1 MSNPTQVNIITSVI
15 SKHKITLDITVNQ
28 LDLYLHQI
36 EAEKEIAGLIW
47 GLNEQQYKH
56 DRKAQKIVKITIN
69 SILKRNADAVRDDDV
84 KHQHVIFEKM
94 RVW

>member
-1 MSNPTQVNIITSVI
+1 MSNPTQVNIIASVI

-47 GLNEQQYKH
+47 GLNEQQY
-56 DRKAQKIVKITIN
+56 IVKITIN